1 MGRAL
6 NGGSTGATA
15 DATPMWTE
23 AVEVGVWG
31 RMASAGLAAGGID
44 ITGADGLGGV
54 EGLQPAGE
62 SRGDAG
68 VEATRVSGGGAG
80 AGSRSPER
88 EMTPDDSSE
97 ILIAARMSGQNA
109 GTPSDNHFTALC
121 FDPGSATS
129 FPGKS
134 ATEA

>member
-54 EGLQPAGE
+54 E
-62 SRGDAG
+62 
-68 VEATRVSGGGAG
+68 ATRVSGGGAG

-97 ILIAARMSGQNA
+97 ILIAARMSGKNA